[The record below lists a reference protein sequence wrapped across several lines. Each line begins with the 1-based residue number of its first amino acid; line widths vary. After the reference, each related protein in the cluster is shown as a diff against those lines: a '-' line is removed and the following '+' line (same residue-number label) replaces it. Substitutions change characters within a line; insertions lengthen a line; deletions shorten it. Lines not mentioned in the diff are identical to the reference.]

1 MKIMSVCAIPL
12 ALTLLCL
19 PTGEAVA
26 EIVDR
31 VVASAGDELVTLYDV
46 EREGKALFEQVASSS
61 SPEELEARLYEARK
75 NVVERLL
82 EKILLLR
89 EGKRMGIEI
98 SESEIDGAIENIKK
112 ENKIDQE
119 TLVKALE
126 QEGLTYD
133 AYRAEV
139 REQAIRSRV
148 IDRKV
153 RSGVR
158 IRDEDIEIYYQR
170 NAARF
175 KLDEEIKARHILFV
189 VPSGADRQEIEEV
202 RKRALEVLDKA
213 KGGEDFET
221 LAKIYS
227 EGPTASSGGDLG
239 FFKRDVMV
247 KEFSDAAFALE
258 PGEISGIVRSSFGYH
273 IIKLEER
280 RGGTL
285 MPLEDARDK
294 IRDILYPME
303 VEKGIKVFI
312 RELKDSED
320 VEVRI

>member
-1 MKIMSVCAIPL
+1 MKKTHVCAISL
-12 ALTLLCL
+12 ALTLFCL
-19 PTGEAVA
+19 PTLKAVA

-31 VVASAGDELVTLYDV
+31 VVASAGNELVTLYDV
-46 EREGKALFEQVASSS
+46 EREGKALFEQVAASSA
-61 SPEELEARLYEARK
+61 PEELESRLYEARK

-98 SESEIDGAIENIKK
+98 SESDIDNTIENIKR
-112 ENKIDQE
+112 ENKIDQN
-119 TLVKALE
+119 TLVQALA
-126 QEGLTYD
+126 QEGLTFE

-139 REQAIRSRV
+139 REQAIRSKV

-153 RSGVR
+153 RSSIR

-170 NAARF
+170 NAAQF
-175 KLDEEIKARHILFV
+175 KVDEEIKARHILFL
-189 VPSGADRQEIEEV
+189 VPAGAKRQKIEEV

-213 KGGEDFET
+213 KDGKDFHT

-227 EGPTASSGGDLG
+227 EGPSGSSGGDLG

-247 KEFSDAAFALE
+247 KGFSDAAFALE
-258 PGEISGIVRSSFGYH
+258 RGEISGIVRSSFGYH

-294 IRDILYPME
+294 ISDILYPKE
-303 VEKGIKVFI
+303 VEKGIKAFI

>member
-12 ALTLLCL
+12 ALALLCL

-153 RSGVR
+153 RSGIR

>member
-1 MKIMSVCAIPL
+1 MKTIPACAIPL
-12 ALTLLCL
+12 ALALICL
-19 PTGEAVA
+19 PAGKVAA

-31 VVASAGDELVTLYDV
+31 VVASAGDESVSLYDV
-46 EREGKALFEQVASSS
+46 EKEGKALFEQVAASSA
-61 SPEELEARLYEARK
+61 PEELEGRMYEARK
-75 NVVERLL
+75 NIVERLL

-89 EGKRMGIEI
+89 EGKRMGIDI
-98 SESEIDGAIENIKK
+98 SESEIDGAIENIKR
-112 ENKIDQE
+112 ENKIDQK
-119 TLVKALE
+119 TLVAALE

-133 AYRAEV
+133 AYRTEV
-139 REQAIRSRV
+139 REQAIRSKV

-158 IRDEDIEIYYQR
+158 ISNEDIEIYYQR
-170 NAARF
+170 NTAQF

-189 VPSGADRQEIEEV
+189 LPAGADRQKTEEV
-202 RKRALEVLDKA
+202 RNRALEVLDKV
-213 KGGEDFET
+213 KGGEDFEA

-227 EGPTASSGGDLG
+227 EGPSGPKGGDLG
-239 FFKRDVMV
+239 FFKRETML

-258 PGEISGIVRSSFGYH
+258 QGEISSIVRSTFGYH

-294 IRDILYPME
+294 IRDILYPRE
-303 VEKGIKVFI
+303 VEKGIKAFI
-312 RELKDSED
+312 RELKESED